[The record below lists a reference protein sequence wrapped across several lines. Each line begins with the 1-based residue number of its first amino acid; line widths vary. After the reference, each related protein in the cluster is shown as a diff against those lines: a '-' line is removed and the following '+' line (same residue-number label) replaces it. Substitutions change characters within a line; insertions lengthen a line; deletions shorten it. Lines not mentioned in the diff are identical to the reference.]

1 MAIVAVTAVC
11 LLMLRHLPTGT
22 RESLGERA
30 SWRSL
35 GAFLPVLASGV
46 FCFAFFDASIL
57 ALLPLY
63 GMDKGLNEGMAVLL
77 VTVVLTGDA
86 MFQTPLGW
94 LADRVGIR
102 RVHLAC
108 AVVFSLSLLA
118 LPLMLGSRIQLM
130 AICLLLGAAAGA
142 LYTLS
147 LVRAGK
153 TFSGQKL
160 IMINAL
166 FGFFWSAGSVAGP
179 VVSGMLIGITGYD
192 GLIATLVASGGLF
205 LLIQCLC
212 KNEKTL
218 LASEQEEDM
227 DEATESAR

>member
-1 MAIVAVTAVC
+1 
-11 LLMLRHLPTGT
+11 MLRHLPTGT

-63 GMDKGLNEGMAVLL
+63 GMDKGLNEGLAVLL

-102 RVHLAC
+102 RVHLSC

-153 TFSGQKL
+153 TFNGQKL

-166 FGFFWSAGSVAGP
+166 FGFFLVRRQRCRAGSQRHADRHHRLRWP
-179 VVSGMLIGITGYD
+179 DRHPRWPAAYCS
-192 GLIATLVASGGLF
+192 
-205 LLIQCLC
+205 C
-212 KNEKTL
+212 
-218 LASEQEEDM
+218 
-227 DEATESAR
+227 